1 MNQEYYQKS
10 LTALQAELAHDTKVI
25 NGLKKAL
32 KKLQSDDWKPLDSL
46 EEVMAERESK
56 MDFLKRTIKKIEDA
70 LNSNS

>member
-1 MNQEYYQKS
+1 MNREYYKKS
-10 LTALQAELAHDTKVI
+10 LAALQTELAHDTKVI

-32 KKLQSDDWKPLDSL
+32 NKLQSDNWKPLDSL

-56 MDFLKRTIKKIEDA
+56 RDFLKRTINKIEDV